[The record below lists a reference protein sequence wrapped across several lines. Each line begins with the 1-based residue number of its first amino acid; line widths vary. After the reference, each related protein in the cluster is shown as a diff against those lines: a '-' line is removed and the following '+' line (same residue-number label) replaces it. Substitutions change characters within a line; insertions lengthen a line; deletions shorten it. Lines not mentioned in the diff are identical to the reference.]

1 MNWFNR
7 SSSPRRAEVKAA
19 PVAPAPGVQPDA
31 GVLPDPAF
39 AALTGEW
46 MIDPA
51 HSRIGFSVRHAM
63 VTTVRGA
70 FTEYESRLYFDGRN
84 PARSK
89 AEIVVST
96 ASVETGV
103 EQRDA
108 HLIGDEFLN
117 VAKYPRMSFTST
129 AVHLSS
135 NDVYRMTGD
144 LTIRGITRPVV
155 LELTYIGHTVDP
167 FGDDRVGFDGTTTI
181 NRSDWG
187 LTYNA
192 RLAEGGA
199 MVSEKVRLQFDI
211 AAIRVTP
218 TASDSVNLFEPAQRP
233 TSRWAPPAAQEEM
246 AGRPAGLPVRRRG
259 RSEPGLGGPR
269 RR

>member
-1 MNWFNR
+1 MNLFNR
-7 SSSPRRAEVKAA
+7 GASLRRSASATSSQLTAEPEAFAA
-19 PVAPAPGVQPDA
+19 SGLQ
-31 GVLPDPAF
+31 DPSL

-70 FTEYESRLYFDGRN
+70 FTEYQSRLYFDGRN

-89 AEIVVST
+89 AEIVLST
-96 ASVETGV
+96 GSVDTGV

-108 HLIGDEFLN
+108 HLVGRDFLD
-117 VAKYPRMSFTST
+117 AAAYPRMRFVST
-129 AVHLSS
+129 AVELAGT
-135 NDVYRMTGD
+135 DVYRMTGD
-144 LTIRGITRPVV
+144 LTIRNATRPVV
-155 LELTYIGHTVDP
+155 LELTYIGRVTDP
-167 FGDDRVGFDGTTTI
+167 FGYERVGFDGTTTI
-181 NRSDWG
+181 NRSEWG

-211 AAIRVTP
+211 AAIRSTP
-218 TASDSVNLFEPAQRP
+218 V
-233 TSRWAPPAAQEEM
+233 
-246 AGRPAGLPVRRRG
+246 G
-259 RSEPGLGGPR
+259 
-269 RR
+269 